1 MAKTNS
7 TEVFIAEIVADLDVI
22 TQYNNLMK
30 ASVAKDSIYIRAK
43 ESLQSFFASSNMTD
57 PDKAAILSNMLTS
70 MTTSITNQAM
80 STALAI
86 AKENREGKYAIS
98 KVIAD
103 ILVTKEQADK
113 LAADNLVATA
123 TASKISQDTTNAI
136 IQGWK
141 LQSDMVRENGITA
154 FPSLTSAALPVTNV
168 GDRGLK
174 WEQEQ
179 QTKMSV
185 YATMAKSYRESGLVS
200 WTVDSATNKI
210 NSIIDLLPA
219 TPGLTHAQTKVAI
232 RQELGFDDNKRQ
244 HAANSS
250 ANMIG
255 LLLSAEESGNITA
268 ADVNLWRSAVG
279 YLNTASN
286 GVPSPIPGTI
296 TVTAPPASISKAAG
310 VVLSGTTTSITP
322 GTAVTVLILR
332 GTTKS
337 NIPASMVQVDGTW
350 SVTVNVSDID
360 TLTTGVATVALEV
373 VDSTGMIREDD
384 SFTSVTIA

>member
-103 ILVTKEQADK
+103 IMVTKEQADK

-154 FPSLTSAALPVTNV
+154 FPSLTSTALPISNV
-168 GDRGLK
+168 GNKGIK

-210 NSIIDLLPA
+210 NSIKDLLPA

>member
-154 FPSLTSAALPVTNV
+154 FPSLTSTALPISNV
-168 GDRGLK
+168 GNKGIK

>member
-7 TEVFIAEIVADLDVI
+7 TEVFIAEIVADLDVT

-43 ESLQSFFASSNMTD
+43 ESLQSFFASSNMSD

-268 ADVNLWRSAVG
+268 ADVDLWRSAVG
-279 YLNTASN
+279 YLNTASI
-286 GVPSPIPGTI
+286 G
-296 TVTAPPASISKAAG
+296 A
-310 VVLSGTTTSITP
+310 
-322 GTAVTVLILR
+322 
-332 GTTKS
+332 
-337 NIPASMVQVDGTW
+337 
-350 SVTVNVSDID
+350 
-360 TLTTGVATVALEV
+360 
-373 VDSTGMIREDD
+373 
-384 SFTSVTIA
+384 

>member
-123 TASKISQDTTNAI
+123 NASKISQDTTNAI

-154 FPSLTSAALPVTNV
+154 FPSLTSTALPISNV
-168 GDRGLK
+168 GNKGIK

>member
-154 FPSLTSAALPVTNV
+154 FPSLTSTALPISNV
-168 GDRGLK
+168 GNKGIK

-268 ADVNLWRSAVG
+268 ADVDLWRSAVG
-279 YLNTASN
+279 YLNTASI
-286 GVPSPIPGTI
+286 G
-296 TVTAPPASISKAAG
+296 A
-310 VVLSGTTTSITP
+310 
-322 GTAVTVLILR
+322 
-332 GTTKS
+332 
-337 NIPASMVQVDGTW
+337 
-350 SVTVNVSDID
+350 
-360 TLTTGVATVALEV
+360 
-373 VDSTGMIREDD
+373 
-384 SFTSVTIA
+384 

>member
-7 TEVFIAEIVADLDVI
+7 TEVFIAEIVADLDVT

-43 ESLQSFFASSNMTD
+43 ESLQSFFASSNMSD

-123 TASKISQDTTNAI
+123 NASKISQDTTNAI

-268 ADVNLWRSAVG
+268 ADVDLWRSAVG
-279 YLNTASN
+279 YLNTASI
-286 GVPSPIPGTI
+286 G
-296 TVTAPPASISKAAG
+296 A
-310 VVLSGTTTSITP
+310 
-322 GTAVTVLILR
+322 
-332 GTTKS
+332 
-337 NIPASMVQVDGTW
+337 
-350 SVTVNVSDID
+350 
-360 TLTTGVATVALEV
+360 
-373 VDSTGMIREDD
+373 
-384 SFTSVTIA
+384 

>member
-43 ESLQSFFASSNMTD
+43 ESLQSFFASSNMSD

-123 TASKISQDTTNAI
+123 NASKISQDTTNAI

-255 LLLSAEESGNITA
+255 LLLSAEESGNITT
-268 ADVNLWRSAVG
+268 ADVEQH
-279 YLNTASN
+279 TAFSQ
-286 GVPSPIPGTI
+286 
-296 TVTAPPASISKAAG
+296 
-310 VVLSGTTTSITP
+310 
-322 GTAVTVLILR
+322 R
-332 GTTKS
+332 G
-337 NIPASMVQVDGTW
+337 
-350 SVTVNVSDID
+350 
-360 TLTTGVATVALEV
+360 
-373 VDSTGMIREDD
+373 
-384 SFTSVTIA
+384 

>member
-210 NSIIDLLPA
+210 NSIKDLLPA